1 MTVELDDVNVEVR
14 EQLDDEMQQKR
25 ARGDFIEET
34 ESEVVESEETEEA
47 ETEESEQENELDE
60 DADDE
65 SKARDGSDNDDSGD
79 ASTGDGDDADSE
91 VAGNGNVPR
100 DRLNKEIQKR
110 RELEARLVELE
121 SRISANTPPP
131 ENEVKSPIEGVTK
144 DQFSEMQEA
153 MIEGETDQAF
163 DLFRKMLESAV
174 SGAKNEARSEAR
186 VELETN
192 RIQQEL
198 TTKANE
204 LSARFPELDY
214 QSDLADETLIGEV
227 VELRDINMSR
237 GLTAAEALE
246 KAVKYVAFENELKDR
261 KSKPKSIASVPRTK
275 QSVQDKIKLSEKEQG
290 RLKGTS
296 ARHRAEVVDISK
308 LSEDAFN
315 NLSDEAKARARGDFL
330 E

>member
-1 MTVELDDVNVEVR
+1 MTIELEDVNVEAK
-14 EQLDDEMQQKR
+14 EQLDKEMQQKI
-25 ARGDFIEET
+25 ARGDFVEEAET
-34 ESEVVESEETEEA
+34 EVIDGEESEEA
-47 ETEESEQENELDE
+47 ETEEVEQEGDLDE
-60 DADDE
+60 AE
-65 SKARDGSDNDDSGD
+65 AGETEEGAGSDSDDSSD
-79 ASTGDGDDADSE
+79 SSTGDSDDTDSE
-91 VAGNGNVPR
+91 TADNGNVPR

-110 RELEARLVELE
+110 RELESRLMELE
-121 SRISANTPPP
+121 SRILSNEPTP
-131 ENEVKSPIEGVTK
+131 ETEKKSPIEGVTK

-163 DLFRKMLESAV
+163 GLFRKMLESAV
-174 SGAKNEARSEAR
+174 SGARDEARSEAR

-204 LSARFPELDY
+204 LSVRFPELDY

-275 QSVQDKIKLSEKEQG
+275 QTVQDKIKLSEKEQG

-315 NLSDEAKARARGDFL
+315 NLSEEAKARARGDFL